1 MVKKLDIEH
10 KRLLNDRGAEA
21 AREMAL
27 LWLVFSALD
36 ALLGGRLTVPWL
48 LMNLAGCALV
58 WLFGIYMEIVA
69 KEML

>member
-1 MVKKLDIEH
+1 MLKAEH

-36 ALLGGRLTVPWL
+36 ALLGGRLTLLWL
-48 LMNLAGCALV
+48 AMNIVGCVAV

-69 KEML
+69 KEKL

>member
-1 MVKKLDIEH
+1 MKKLKPEL

-36 ALLGGRLTVPWL
+36 ALLGGRLTLPWL
-48 LMNLAGCALV
+48 TMNIICCVVV
-58 WLFGIYMEIVA
+58 WFFGIYMEIVA
-69 KEML
+69 KEMP

>member
-1 MVKKLDIEH
+1 MLKAEH

-21 AREMAL
+21 AREIAL

-36 ALLGGRLTVPWL
+36 ALLGGRLTLSWL
-48 LMNLAGCALV
+48 AMNISGCVVV
-58 WLFGIYMEIVA
+58 WLFGIYMEMVA

>member
-1 MVKKLDIEH
+1 VRKLTTDH

-21 AREMAL
+21 AREIA

-36 ALLGGRLTVPWL
+36 SLLGGRLTLSWL
-48 LMNLAGCALV
+48 LMNIGGCLAV
-58 WLFGIYMEIVA
+58 WFFGIYMEIVA

>member
-1 MVKKLDIEH
+1 MRKLTIDH

-36 ALLGGRLTVPWL
+36 SLLGGRLTLSWL
-48 LMNLAGCALV
+48 LMNISGCLAV

>member
-1 MVKKLDIEH
+1 MRKLTTDY

-36 ALLGGRLTVPWL
+36 SLLGGHLTLSWL
-48 LMNLAGCALV
+48 LMNFGGCLAV
-58 WLFGIYMEIVA
+58 WFFGIYMEIVA

>member
-1 MVKKLDIEH
+1 
-10 KRLLNDRGAEA
+10 
-21 AREMAL
+21 MAL

-36 ALLGGRLTVPWL
+36 SLLGGRLTLSWL
-48 LMNLAGCALV
+48 LMNIGGCLAV

>member
-1 MVKKLDIEH
+1 MKKLKPEH

-36 ALLGGRLTVPWL
+36 SLLGGRLTLPWL
-48 LMNLAGCALV
+48 AMNISACLAV

-69 KEML
+69 KEKL